1 MPGQGTVGS
10 KLCPD
15 ESSKKDKHSTRRL
28 HPIDLME
35 EAQGRG
41 RGSPEEALNQ
51 ARAGR
56 EDTRPTD
63 LISVSVT
70 RWEGDPTFSESSPVS
85 WS

>member
-1 MPGQGTVGS
+1 MGS

-15 ESSKKDKHSTRRL
+15 ESSKKDKHSNRRL

-70 RWEGDPTFSESSPVS
+70 RWEGGPTFSESSPVS

>member
-15 ESSKKDKHSTRRL
+15 ESSKKDIHSNRRL
-28 HPIDLME
+28 HPTDLME

-41 RGSPEEALNQ
+41 HGSPEVALDQ
-51 ARAGR
+51 AWAGR
-56 EDTRPTD
+56 EDTGPTD

-70 RWEGDPTFSESSPVS
+70 RREGALPSRSPVQ
-85 WS
+85 